1 MIDRILKLCL
11 QTPLLVLIAAA
22 VAAVFGFQSLQDN
35 PKDAIPDI
43 SENQVI
49 VSTEWMGRSPQDV
62 EDQVTYPLAQQMQ
75 GIPDVVDVR
84 TISGFGFSRIYV
96 VFQDG
101 VDVYWAR
108 SRVLERLAVAS
119 GNLPEGVKPALGPD
133 ATSLGQV
140 FWYTVEGP
148 YNLAELRT
156 IQDYTVRYALQNA
169 EGVAEVASVGGY
181 VREYQIDVNPD
192 ELRAHK
198 LSIDHIV
205 MAVKSS
211 NLDVGA
217 KTIEE
222 GGLEYL
228 IRGVGFVKSVHDLE
242 QIVVKNEGHIPVLLG
257 DVATVQLGPEF
268 RRGALA
274 DEHGERVGG
283 VVTMRYGANPQQVI
297 ENVKEELRKLEP
309 ALPEG
314 VEVKVFYDRTE
325 LIDETLETLA
335 DTTIA
340 EILITILV
348 VILFL
353 LHLRSGLIISATI
366 PMSVLLAFIGMEAF
380 GVGSNIMSLG
390 GIIIAIGT
398 VVDMG
403 IIMTETIYRALQD
416 DGGKSK
422 RFKVVY
428 EASREVGGAVF
439 TAVLTTVISFIPI
452 FFLTGQSYKLFAPL
466 AWTKT
471 FTLLAAAILAI
482 TLIPVLCY
490 LFLGGRRQPDSKRA
504 RTFRQVF
511 RWISALAV
519 ASLMCW
525 IALRFDAWFEERT
538 GLRIWFIAAGLF
550 VASALIVLRMWN
562 EKLTPIDENPV
573 ARAIV
578 GTYRPV
584 LGFFLR
590 KKWTIAGVYF
600 FFLLWGAVAALGASN
615 VLSPIYPDQGE
626 PETVRPLIALDEHYP
641 GFGSEF
647 MPPLDEGSLLFMP
660 SVLSQ
665 AGLGETL
672 EVMQWQNEQIS
683 KVPEVTQVVGKLGRA
698 ETSLDP
704 APIGMIETIV
714 NLKPKDQWRKA
725 IPRERLVELLRDYWD
740 EEDLMREMR
749 EGSVKNAIREAL
761 HDGTGLDE
769 LASLVEEARE
779 LDEVRDLRQSDPKSL
794 TLGESLIDN
803 LSRDLDQK
811 SLIADLR
818 QVTRQPGVAPSWL
831 QPIETRIVM
840 LSSGIRA
847 RIGLE
852 LVGDDANTLAELALK
867 LEPIVKEVQ
876 GTSDVTALRT
886 GGKPYV
892 EFHLKRDRLAH
903 YGVSVVQ
910 VNNIIEVALG
920 GKRLTTTVEGRE
932 RYPVR
937 VRYERDLRD
946 NLEELGDVLIT
957 TPTGAQ
963 IPITEV
969 AEIRHIVGPAA
980 IRGIN
985 GQLVG
990 YVMFNPVDVD
1000 ETRLIERVEERV
1012 RRAIDNNAVD
1022 WPKGYSYRWVGQYKE
1037 AQKANERLSFIIP
1050 IALAMIFLLVFLHF
1064 RRVSTTLFVFS
1075 GVPLGVAGGILMV
1088 RYWPWLQSLINGT
1101 EQGPP
1106 IYITVAVIVGFIALL
1121 GIIVDDG
1128 VVIGTYIQQIYEK
1141 RKPKTR
1147 AEIRAV
1153 VAEAGARRIR
1163 PTIMTTATTIIA
1175 LVPVLWSTGRGS
1187 DVLQPMALPVIG
1199 GMVMGLLTL
1208 FVVPTAMCAWLEF
1221 KNRSKSRV

>member
-1 MIDRILKLCL
+1 
-11 QTPLLVLIAAA
+11 
-22 VAAVFGFQSLQDN
+22 
-35 PKDAIPDI
+35 
-43 SENQVI
+43 
-49 VSTEWMGRSPQDV
+49 
-62 EDQVTYPLAQQMQ
+62 
-75 GIPDVVDVR
+75 
-84 TISGFGFSRIYV
+84 
-96 VFQDG
+96 
-101 VDVYWAR
+101 
-108 SRVLERLAVAS
+108 
-119 GNLPEGVKPALGPD
+119 
-133 ATSLGQV
+133 
-140 FWYTVEGP
+140 
-148 YNLAELRT
+148 
-156 IQDYTVRYALQNA
+156 
-169 EGVAEVASVGGY
+169 
-181 VREYQIDVNPD
+181 
-192 ELRAHK
+192 
-198 LSIDHIV
+198 
-205 MAVKSS
+205 
-211 NLDVGA
+211 
-217 KTIEE
+217 
-222 GGLEYL
+222 
-228 IRGVGFVKSVHDLE
+228 
-242 QIVVKNEGHIPVLLG
+242 
-257 DVATVQLGPEF
+257 
-268 RRGALA
+268 
-274 DEHGERVGG
+274 
-283 VVTMRYGANPQQVI
+283 
-297 ENVKEELRKLEP
+297 
-309 ALPEG
+309 
-314 VEVKVFYDRTE
+314 
-325 LIDETLETLA
+325 
-335 DTTIA
+335 
-340 EILITILV
+340 
-348 VILFL
+348 
-353 LHLRSGLIISATI
+353 
-366 PMSVLLAFIGMEAF
+366 
-380 GVGSNIMSLG
+380 
-390 GIIIAIGT
+390 
-398 VVDMG
+398 
-403 IIMTETIYRALQD
+403 
-416 DGGKSK
+416 
-422 RFKVVY
+422 
-428 EASREVGGAVF
+428 
-439 TAVLTTVISFIPI
+439 
-452 FFLTGQSYKLFAPL
+452 
-466 AWTKT
+466 
-471 FTLLAAAILAI
+471 
-482 TLIPVLCY
+482 
-490 LFLGGRRQPDSKRA
+490 
-504 RTFRQVF
+504 
-511 RWISALAV
+511 LAV

-525 IALRFDAWFEERT
+525 IALRFDTWFEERT
-538 GLRIWFIAAGLF
+538 GLQVWFVAAGLF
-550 VASALIVLRMWN
+550 IATALIVLRMWN

-590 KKWTIAGVYF
+590 NKWTIAGVYVL
-600 FFLLWGAVAALGASN
+600 FLLWGAIAALGAKN
-615 VLSPIYPDQGE
+615 VLSPMYSDEGE

-725 IPRERLVELLRDYWD
+725 IPREKLIELLRNYWD
-740 EEDLMREMR
+740 EDDLMREMR
-749 EGSVKNAIREAL
+749 EGSAKEAARDALHNRTSLSDLASQVEKARDLNEIREL
-761 HDGTGLDE
+761 K
-769 LASLVEEARE
+769 
-779 LDEVRDLRQSDPKSL
+779 QSDPESL

-811 SLIADLR
+811 SLIGDLR

-1000 ETRLIERVEERV
+1000 ETRLIERVEKRV
-1012 RRAIDNNAVD
+1012 RQAIDSKEVD

-1037 AQKANERLSFIIP
+1037 AQKANERLSYIIP

-1106 IYITVAVIVGFIALL
+1106 IYITVAVVVGFIALL

-1153 VAEAGARRIR
+1153 VAEAGTRRIR
-1163 PTIMTTATTIIA
+1163 PTLMSTATTIIA

-1199 GMVMGLLTL
+1199 GMVMDLLTL

-1221 KNRSKSRV
+1221 KNRAQ